1 MVDWRRDDR
10 ELLARILAAEA
21 GNQGPVGMTA
31 TGNVIM
37 NRANSPGYGE
47 GVRGVIMKPGQFSP
61 MNSVTG
67 YAGGEQGQNIDAISP
82 SETAYMV
89 ADSLLSGTAGDITGG
104 ATHFYN
110 PKISNPSWA
119 RGVDFTRIGDH
130 LFGRADAPRG
140 KPRAANTTQRSKPMP
155 QQTMP
160 PQQPPQQQPRGI
172 LEMFGVQK
180 MDPEAQ
186 GETALPFYQ
195 RPTFSNLMGD
205 LAVGFN
211 SMRLRPDEGLA
222 QRIGGRRQQ
231 REQQAQTN
239 RSIEYLSQQPGSE
252 PFIEYINA
260 GMSVPAALQAY
271 QQSRMAPKPTAGI
284 SVEGRIV
291 NPVTGEVIYEP
302 DTTGKPTFDVK
313 QVESARKEFTGLPQV
328 KSFADQTSAYGRV
341 IKSAEDPSP
350 AGDLAL
356 IFNYMKVLD
365 PGSVVREGEFA
376 TAQNAGSIDERTR
389 GIYNRIVS
397 GERLSESQRADFAD
411 RATRLYSGAEDQ
423 YRSIAGQYADFAT
436 AAGLPPEQIIP
447 DFGFAGDLYK
457 KPLALTP
464 PPAPAG
470 TTPED
475 WATAWENM
483 SDEQRQLFMSGGQ

>member
-1 MVDWRRDDR
+1 MDYR
-10 ELLARILAAEA
+10 ALAAQIAEQEGVDPSLFTRLVQQESA
-21 GNQGPVGMTA
+21 FRPDARSPVGAMGLA
-31 TGNVIM
+31 QLM
-37 NRANSPGYGE
+37 P
-47 GVRGVIMKPGQFSP
+47 
-61 MNSVTG
+61 
-67 YAGGEQGQNIDAISP
+67 
-82 SETAYMV
+82 
-89 ADSLLSGTAGDITGG
+89 GTARDLGVDPNDPVQNLTGG
-104 ATHFYN
+104 ARYLRQQMDKFKDPRLALAAYN
-110 PKISNPSWA
+110 AGPGNVQKYGGVPPFKETQNYVAKILGSAGGPTISS
-119 RGVDFTRIGDH
+119 
-130 LFGRADAPRG
+130 
-140 KPRAANTTQRSKPMP
+140 RSKLMP

-172 LEMFGVQK
+172 LEMLGVQK

-252 PFIEYINA
+252 PFIEMIRA
-260 GMSVPAALQAY
+260 GGQVPAVLQAY
-271 QQSRMAPKPTAGI
+271 QQARMAPKPTAGI

-483 SDEQRQLFMSGGQ
+483 TNEDRLLFMSGGQ

>member
-1 MVDWRRDDR
+1 MDYR
-10 ELLARILAAEA
+10 ALAAQIAEQEGVDPSLFTRLVQQESA
-21 GNQGPVGMTA
+21 FRPDARSPVGAMGLA
-31 TGNVIM
+31 QLM
-37 NRANSPGYGE
+37 P
-47 GVRGVIMKPGQFSP
+47 
-61 MNSVTG
+61 
-67 YAGGEQGQNIDAISP
+67 
-82 SETAYMV
+82 
-89 ADSLLSGTAGDITGG
+89 GTARDLGVDPNDPVQNLTGG
-104 ATHFYN
+104 ARYLRQQMDKFKDPRLALAAYN
-110 PKISNPSWA
+110 AGPGNVQKYGGVPPFKETQNYVAKILGSAGGPTISS
-119 RGVDFTRIGDH
+119 
-130 LFGRADAPRG
+130 
-140 KPRAANTTQRSKPMP
+140 RSKPMP

-160 PQQPPQQQPRGI
+160 PQQPPQQPPRGI

-271 QQSRMAPKPTAGI
+271 QQSRMAQKPTAGI

-423 YRSIAGQYADFAT
+423 YRSIAEQYAGFAT

-483 SDEQRQLFMSGGQ
+483 SDEQRQLFMSGEQ

>member
-1 MVDWRRDDR
+1 
-10 ELLARILAAEA
+10 
-21 GNQGPVGMTA
+21 
-31 TGNVIM
+31 
-37 NRANSPGYGE
+37 
-47 GVRGVIMKPGQFSP
+47 
-61 MNSVTG
+61 
-67 YAGGEQGQNIDAISP
+67 
-82 SETAYMV
+82 
-89 ADSLLSGTAGDITGG
+89 
-104 ATHFYN
+104 
-110 PKISNPSWA
+110 
-119 RGVDFTRIGDH
+119 
-130 LFGRADAPRG
+130 
-140 KPRAANTTQRSKPMP
+140 MP

-271 QQSRMAPKPTAGI
+271 QQSRMAQKPTAGI

-302 DTTGKPTFDVK
+302 DTTGKPTFEADDVS
-313 QVESARKEFTGLPQV
+313 SARKEFTALPQV
-328 KSFADQTSAYGRV
+328 KSFADQTAAYGRILSSLERDV
-341 IKSAEDPSP
+341 GQKSP

-356 IFNYMKVLD
+356 IFNYMKILD
-365 PGSVVREGEFA
+365 PGSTVREGEFA
-376 TAQNAGSIDERTR
+376 TAAKAGSFGTQIASL
-389 GIYNRIVS
+389 VS
-397 GERLSESQRADFAD
+397 QIETGELLTKSQRADFAD
-411 RATRLYSGAEDQ
+411 RATKLYQGAENQFRSLADQ
-423 YRSIAGQYADFAT
+423 YGSYAT
-436 AAGLPPEQIIP
+436 ARGLPVERVIP
-447 DFGFAGDLYK
+447 DFGFGGELYQ

-470 TTPED
+470 TNPED

-483 SDEQRQLFMSGGQ
+483 SDEQRQLFMSGAQ